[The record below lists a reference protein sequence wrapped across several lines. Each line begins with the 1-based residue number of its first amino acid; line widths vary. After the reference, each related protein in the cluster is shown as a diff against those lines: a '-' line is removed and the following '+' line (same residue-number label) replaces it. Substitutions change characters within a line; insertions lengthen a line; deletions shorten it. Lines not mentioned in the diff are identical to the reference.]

1 MHLINQSDLEKISDN
16 IYKNLSA
23 TKNRTLTSIKECILR
38 AIGYKNLHSFQ
49 AHNENNNS
57 GLLNYFTNSEILKIA
72 KINIDI
78 GNKKYADFNCF
89 INDVLLIIKNSKYL
103 DENEQIKK
111 INFLKFLNENNFTFF
126 NYKWFKQSCLKYIDY
141 TKNDTTKI
149 SAMYGLDFWNSIKDC
164 EPLVTISLYKSKAY
178 TNYFL
183 EHQAIERKKIY
194 TIYDFIKSSFISIK
208 KDPLFGIALDI
219 LRTHYTLLTYISES
233 MDRFSISNFDYQ
245 LGNEKEYGEYYF
257 NFKQEHLNK
266 LSKVLKKKD
275 IFYQD
280 IHNSLINV
288 LNKKVSF
295 KSSNY
300 NFDKDIKVDYFS
312 LRGLL
317 KDIKNGESRNI
328 IVDNLS
334 ENILLASKDIFKYN
348 FENIGFEDRVFE
360 NNNPKDFIDSF
371 IVKKVTDKEHFYNS
385 WLSNKQF
392 VFIYFIYFIVTKND
406 MKVNDFIYFCDNFIT
421 NPELINIHKPIVAD
435 ILSNEYSLFLSNSFF
450 K

>member
-1 MHLINQSDLEKISDN
+1 M
-16 IYKNLSA
+16 
-23 TKNRTLTSIKECILR
+23 
-38 AIGYKNLHSFQ
+38 
-49 AHNENNNS
+49 
-57 GLLNYFTNSEILKIA
+57 
-72 KINIDI
+72 
-78 GNKKYADFNCF
+78 
-89 INDVLLIIKNSKYL
+89 
-103 DENEQIKK
+103 
-111 INFLKFLNENNFTFF
+111 
-126 NYKWFKQSCLKYIDY
+126 
-141 TKNDTTKI
+141 
-149 SAMYGLDFWNSIKDC
+149 
-164 EPLVTISLYKSKAY
+164 
-178 TNYFL
+178 
-183 EHQAIERKKIY
+183 
-194 TIYDFIKSSFISIK
+194 
-208 KDPLFGIALDI
+208 
-219 LRTHYTLLTYISES
+219 
-233 MDRFSISNFDYQ
+233 
-245 LGNEKEYGEYYF
+245 
-257 NFKQEHLNK
+257 
-266 LSKVLKKKD
+266 KKKD

>member
-38 AIGYKNLHSFQ
+38 AMGYKNLHSFQ

-149 SAMYGLDFWNSIKDC
+149 SAMYGLDFWNSIKDY

-266 LSKVLKKKD
+266 LSKL
-275 IFYQD
+275 
-280 IHNSLINV
+280 
-288 LNKKVSF
+288 
-295 KSSNY
+295 
-300 NFDKDIKVDYFS
+300 
-312 LRGLL
+312 
-317 KDIKNGESRNI
+317 
-328 IVDNLS
+328 
-334 ENILLASKDIFKYN
+334 
-348 FENIGFEDRVFE
+348 
-360 NNNPKDFIDSF
+360 
-371 IVKKVTDKEHFYNS
+371 
-385 WLSNKQF
+385 
-392 VFIYFIYFIVTKND
+392 
-406 MKVNDFIYFCDNFIT
+406 
-421 NPELINIHKPIVAD
+421 
-435 ILSNEYSLFLSNSFF
+435 
-450 K
+450 